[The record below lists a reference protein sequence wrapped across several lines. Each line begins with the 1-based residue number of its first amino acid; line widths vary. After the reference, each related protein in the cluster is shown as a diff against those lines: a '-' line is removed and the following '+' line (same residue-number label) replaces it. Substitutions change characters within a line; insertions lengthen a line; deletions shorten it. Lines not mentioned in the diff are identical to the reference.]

1 MNDFND
7 SKSEIKVAECGRYR
21 VPLVASNVGCYDE
34 TIKNGK
40 TGYLIDPKAPPSEW
54 VKILTKVIK
63 DKKHRDNMGDN
74 LHEITEEYFDL
85 NKVVT
90 QRMQLYKESFEL
102 VGRKDLME
110 KLEEVEALS

>member
-1 MNDFND
+1 
-7 SKSEIKVAECGRYR
+7 
-21 VPLVASNVGCYDE
+21 
-34 TIKNGK
+34 
-40 TGYLIDPKAPPSEW
+40 
-54 VKILTKVIK
+54 
-63 DKKHRDNMGDN
+63 MGDN

-102 VGRKDLME
+102 AGRKDLME